1 MILEILKWI
10 FIIVSAFICISA
22 LAFGIR
28 MCFWIWKECIIP
40 WLRGKGDL

>member
-10 FIIVSAFICISA
+10 AIIVSAFIFISA

-28 MCFWIWKECIIP
+28 MCFWIWKEVIIP
-40 WLRGKGDL
+40 WFRGEGGL